1 MEVLIANQQEKV
13 PVEESLET
21 LVKEALSRALAIEG
35 APVEVEVG
43 VTFVDDA
50 EIHELNRQYRGIDRP
65 TDVLSFALNEGEVS
79 ADDPG
84 NFALGD
90 IVISLERAKAQA
102 EEYGHSLDREVA
114 YLAVHGALH
123 IMGRDHD
130 TPERQAV
137 MREKEEGVL
146 NSLGLWRENR

>member
-1 MEVLIANQQEKV
+1 MEVLIGNQQEKV
-13 PVEESLET
+13 PVEESLKT
-21 LVKEALSRALAIEG
+21 LVREAVSRVLAVEG
-35 APVEVEVG
+35 APEEAEVG
-43 VTFVDDA
+43 VSFVDDT
-50 EIHELNRQYRGIDRP
+50 EIHQLNRQYRGVDRP
-65 TDVLSFALNEGEVS
+65 TDVLSFALNEGDGS

-90 IVISLERAKAQA
+90 IVISLESAKAQA
-102 EEYGHSLDREVA
+102 EEYGHRFEREVA

-130 TPERQAV
+130 TPERQAA